1 MTTVLEIVLLCKK
14 KNKNLEMETVFQN
27 MGTYKY
33 RRNKMII
40 QNKSRTSCKFRVT
53 INFSDIWKKSN
64 ELLLLLDFYAIIA
77 HWQQFII
84 WVRWWEENLVQQ
96 GLSG

>member
-1 MTTVLEIVLLCKK
+1 
-14 KNKNLEMETVFQN
+14 METVFQN

-40 QNKSRTSCKFRVT
+40 QNKSRTSCEFRVT

-64 ELLLLLDFYAIIA
+64 ELLLLLDFYTIIA

-84 WVRWWEENLVQQ
+84 WVGWWEENLVQQ

>member
-1 MTTVLEIVLLCKK
+1 
-14 KNKNLEMETVFQN
+14 METVFQN

-53 INFSDIWKKSN
+53 INFSDI
-64 ELLLLLDFYAIIA
+64 
-77 HWQQFII
+77 
-84 WVRWWEENLVQQ
+84 
-96 GLSG
+96 

>member
-1 MTTVLEIVLLCKK
+1 
-14 KNKNLEMETVFQN
+14 METVFQN

-53 INFSDIWKKSN
+53 TSQTFERSLMNYSYYLIFTP
-64 ELLLLLDFYAIIA
+64 L
-77 HWQQFII
+77 
-84 WVRWWEENLVQQ
+84 
-96 GLSG
+96 